1 MKEILAKMKKNLI
14 QKYST
19 NINFYNKKK
28 INQLIFNF
36 ESRYTA
42 IFKEFLLK
50 DDGNE
55 FIRKFYRKNE
65 IKKKLSKILSFYEKY
80 SKIFPNYTIIAE
92 SKYMYRNIQK
102 KQKMIDKLQQMK
114 IEEMENKKENNL
126 NETIFTNSAI
136 NSICNQIDSF
146 YARNLKNII
155 DISVCKE
162 NTFEQFNK
170 IIKNIEQYEK
180 EEIIVKKTPPHY
192 INLIANKKSKKYIN
206 FSTSLHK
213 NKIIE
218 INNIKSFR
226 QSSINISTSINS
238 DVINKFNPNIY
249 NNLHSSKTPSICPM
263 INNLSTNKKII
274 IHKKVN
280 SQHISLNNTNN
291 NLKNKILQ
299 LDNKNYYLFNDSKSK
314 LHPFSLRIKVKK
326 KFKDTISS
334 LSNSTR
340 PIFSLNKNKIKKKLL
355 SPSNRNKINL
365 SERINNKIQSS
376 SPNKNIIISPK
387 NNKKE
392 IIGYNIKKMQLGDEK
407 LKFKLN
413 KNIHFFKI
421 NNN

>member
-1 MKEILAKMKKNLI
+1 MKKNLI

-50 DDGNE
+50 DDRNE

-238 DVINKFNPNIY
+238 DAINKFNPNIY

-299 LDNKNYYLFNDSKSK
+299 LDNKNYYLFNDLKSK

>member
-1 MKEILAKMKKNLI
+1 MKKNLI

-50 DDGNE
+50 DDRNE

-102 KQKMIDKLQQMK
+102 KQKTTDKLQQMK

-146 YARNLKNII
+146 YARSLKNII

-365 SERINNKIQSS
+365 SERINNKIQSL